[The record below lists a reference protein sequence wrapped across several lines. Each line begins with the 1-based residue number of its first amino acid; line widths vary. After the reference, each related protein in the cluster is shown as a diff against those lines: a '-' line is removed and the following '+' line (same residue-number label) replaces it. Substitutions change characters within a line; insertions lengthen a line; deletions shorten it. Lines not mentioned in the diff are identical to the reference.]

1 MEEREKSEQG
11 SEPHANTQSRER
23 ERGDVAET
31 DAPTSGEE
39 NQGMSTILSGEP
51 LAGVQKDASEE

>member
-1 MEEREKSEQG
+1 MAEHEETKPSG
-11 SEPHANTQSRER
+11 AAHANTQSRAAEQ
-23 ERGDVAET
+23 GDVAEP

-51 LAGVQKDASEE
+51 LAGVQKDESEE